1 MTASGGRSSGTVTLN
16 AIIPEYDMDVK
27 ERKVYNIPVCEQDE
41 RQTMRAA
48 AAKTGSEKIMDYR
61 ILQNK
66 TYLYLTEFFS
76 GMAVMAVELGASR
89 LLAPYFSSSQIVW
102 TIIIS
107 TIMIAMAL
115 GNIYGGRSAD
125 RNPDPDRLYRRLL
138 VAAVWIA
145 AIPVLGKYIIVGIT
159 GILVVTIDNNLL
171 IIAGFLACLV
181 IFVFPC
187 FLLGTVTPS
196 LTKFAVRSLEDSG
209 STVGRLNA
217 SNTVGSIIGTFTPT
231 FLTIPAFG
239 TAVTF
244 LIFSGIVL
252 MLALVY
258 FLSRK
263 TCRIRCLVAV
273 LLFVLCTVF
282 GHRSNF
288 AFWENHLAYEG
299 ESIYNYLQVK
309 EDSENVILST
319 NVMFGV
325 QSITKKDGS
334 LTGMYYDYAMLAPVM
349 AGITEKSGGST
360 GDDGSRPRLLILGN
374 GSGTYAR
381 ECEKYFGDDMDI
393 SGVEIDQKITDLAR
407 TYFDLPEDVQ
417 VTTYDGRA
425 WLEADT
431 GKYDVIMVDAFQDIS
446 VPFQM
451 SSAEF
456 FTLVKNHLKDSGV
469 MVVNE
474 NMRADGENSINEYLS
489 DTIVS
494 VFPYVSTVD
503 VDGYT
508 NRELFASLRPVSEG
522 TMDRRLSAVSDGGLR
537 RLLQKVYGHTT
548 EYEGGDHILTDD
560 RAPVEMLSMRA
571 VDSII
576 RDELAYYKQIFRE
589 QGFAGLLNEV

>member
-1 MTASGGRSSGTVTLN
+1 
-16 AIIPEYDMDVK
+16 MD
-27 ERKVYNIPVCEQDE
+27 E
-41 RQTMRAA
+41 
-48 AAKTGSEKIMDYR
+48 YR
-61 ILQNK
+61 ILKNR

-125 RNPDPDRLYRRLL
+125 KNPDPDRLYRRLL
-138 VAAVWIA
+138 IAAVWIA
-145 AIPVLGKYIIVGIT
+145 AIPVLGKYIIIGIT
-159 GILVVTIDNNLL
+159 GLLVITISQNLL

-196 LTKFAVRSLEDSG
+196 LTKFAVRSLDDSG

-217 SNTVGSIIGTFTPT
+217 ANTIGSIIGTFTPT
-231 FLTIPAFG
+231 FITIPAVG

-244 LIFSGIVL
+244 LIFSGVVL
-252 MLALVY
+252 ALALVY
-258 FLSRK
+258 FISRK
-263 TCRIRCLVAV
+263 KYLIRCLIACG
-273 LLFVLCTVF
+273 LFGVCSIF
-282 GHRSNF
+282 GHAGNF
-288 AFWENHLAYEG
+288 AFWEKDLTCEG

-309 EDSENVILST
+309 EDSDNVILST

-349 AGITEKSGGST
+349 AGITPSGEEAGAATASAETDTSGSEDAGEEAGAATASVKTDASNAEDTTETDNTSDT
-360 GDDGSRPRLLILGN
+360 GNRPSLLILGN
-374 GSGTYAR
+374 GSGTFAR
-381 ECEKYFGDDMDI
+381 ECEKYFGADMDI
-393 SGVEIDQKITDLAR
+393 NGVEIDQKITDLAR
-407 TYFDLPEDVQ
+407 EYFDLPDNVN

-425 WLEADT
+425 YLEADKN
-431 GKYDVIMVDAFQDIS
+431 KYDVIMVDAFQGIS

-451 SSAEF
+451 SSVEF
-456 FTLVKNHLKDSGV
+456 FTMVRDHLKDGGV

-474 NMRADGENSINEYLS
+474 NMRASDEGSINEYLS
-489 DTIVS
+489 DTIAS

-503 VDGYT
+503 VTNYT
-508 NRELFASLRPVSEG
+508 NRELFASVKPVSG
-522 TMDRRLSAVSDGGLR
+522 TEVSRRIAAIPDEDLR
-537 RLLQKVYGHTT
+537 ALLTDVWANTT
-548 EYEGGDHILTDD
+548 TYTGGDHILTDD
-560 RAPVEMLSMRA
+560 RAPVELLSMRA
-571 VDSII
+571 VDEII
-576 RDELAYYKQIFRE
+576 RDELAYYKQVFKE
-589 QGFAGLLNEV
+589 QGIAGLLSA